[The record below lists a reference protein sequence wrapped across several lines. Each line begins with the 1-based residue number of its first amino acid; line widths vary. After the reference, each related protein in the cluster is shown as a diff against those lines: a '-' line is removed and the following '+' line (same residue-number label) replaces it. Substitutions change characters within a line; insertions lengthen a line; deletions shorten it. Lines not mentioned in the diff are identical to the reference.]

1 MSRHIYTFEQDEFL
15 KNNVKGITLKE
26 LRERFNK
33 RFNLSLS
40 ESSIHNRKT
49 KLHIKSG
56 IVGGRFE
63 KGHQTF
69 NKGRKWDEYMP
80 KQSQINSSKTTFKK
94 GNIPFNHR
102 EVGSERINVDGYIEI
117 KIEEPNK
124 WDLKHR
130 VVWRKKYGEIPEGYN
145 IIFLD
150 GNRQNVEISNL
161 KAISKAE
168 DLIMNNHQ
176 LFANNKEITNTG
188 TIIAKVINKANEKKK
203 K

>member
-15 KNNVKGITLKE
+15 KNNVKRITLKE